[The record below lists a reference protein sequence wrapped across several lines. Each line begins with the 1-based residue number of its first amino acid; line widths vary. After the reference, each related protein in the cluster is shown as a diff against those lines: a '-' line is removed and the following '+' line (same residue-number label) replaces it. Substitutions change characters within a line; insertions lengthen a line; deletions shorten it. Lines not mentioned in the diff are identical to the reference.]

1 MFHLTEASLAL
12 TRLKLCVFVRG
23 VSSKKRF
30 DFLLYLPL
38 HLFSTR
44 VFPLSFLRSFD
55 VSFFLP
61 RLSTFLS
68 LLFLPSFNLFSL
80 LLHSTQSPLLF
91 FSSLTPK
98 CFVRANFNENR
109 VITSEVEET
118 KGKTDARSKKKRVGD
133 PR

>member
-23 VSSKKRF
+23 VSSKKDSIFFSIFLCISFPPEYSLSRF
-30 DFLLYLPL
+30 FARSMSLSFSLAYLLFFLS
-38 HLFSTR
+38 F
-44 VFPLSFLRSFD
+44 FFLRSI
-55 VSFFLP
+55 S
-61 RLSTFLS
+61 
-68 LLFLPSFNLFSL
+68 SL